1 MLLSTEMS
9 RLHNDSGIS
18 LASVYGSLAQADA
31 GLYNFVQGLV
41 GERAMRLILTIAFV
55 MIALLSPVS
64 AQELPAPPFLAFD
77 VNINSTQAIVTWD
90 TVPGVTDYLY
100 VIRPTPRCD
109 SGATLVAAAGDLW
122 SRVGLFN
129 PRIPYTVTVT
139 SMVNDVAHGSATVT
153 WTPPQTLSNVL
164 IPDFRVPT
172 AVSWL
177 SAGLWETGTRIVAG
191 EALHLPPGQA
201 QDTAAAS
208 LDDVISDQRQQDPLV
223 RSLRDEAALKFGV
236 DLLRG
241 SANPAYYLSPS
252 TDSRAGIDKL
262 WNCANAG
269 APQPGAGTT
278 TTTTTTTT
286 PGSTSPSVG
295 FPGEVHELATNLG
308 GLGGIYRA
316 SYNSAAAL
324 VVYRYVSASQGE
336 IAFWVTQAEFAAA
349 GTGCVKA
356 SADGRIAATK
366 QDNGNAVIAMGPDGE
381 NKTFHAIFNGGL
393 SGGVGGISTTYD
405 GAPGAGC

>member
-1 MLLSTEMS
+1 
-9 RLHNDSGIS
+9 
-18 LASVYGSLAQADA
+18 
-31 GLYNFVQGLV
+31 
-41 GERAMRLILTIAFV
+41 MRLILIFSFV

-64 AQELPAPPFLAFD
+64 AQELPAPYLTFNVD
-77 VNINSTQAIVTWD
+77 INSTQAIVSWD
-90 TVPGVTDYLY
+90 TVPGVTDYMY

-109 SGATLVAAAGDLW
+109 SGAALVSATGDLW

-129 PRIPYTVTVT
+129 PSIPYTVTVT

-153 WTPPQTLSNVL
+153 WTPPRTLSNVL
-164 IPDFRVPT
+164 IPDFSVPT

-177 SAGLWETGTRIVAG
+177 SPGLWEKGMWIVAG
-191 EALHLPPGQA
+191 EVLHLPVNQA
-201 QDTAAAS
+201 RDSASAS
-208 LDDVISDQRQQDPLV
+208 LDDVISDQRQQVPLA
-223 RSLRDEAALKFGV
+223 RSRGEGAVLKLDV

-241 SANPAYYLSPS
+241 SVNPAQSSSPS
-252 TDSRAGIDKL
+252 TDPRAGIDKL

-269 APQPGAGTT
+269 APQPDTVTT
-278 TTTTTTTT
+278 TTTTA
-286 PGSTSPSVG
+286 GSTSPSVG
-295 FPGEVHELATNLG
+295 FPGEVNELATNLG
-308 GLGGIYRA
+308 GLGGVYRA

-336 IAFWVTQAEFAAA
+336 IAFWVTQGEFAAA

-393 SGGVGGISTTYD
+393 SGGVGGTSTTYD

>member
-1 MLLSTEMS
+1 
-9 RLHNDSGIS
+9 
-18 LASVYGSLAQADA
+18 
-31 GLYNFVQGLV
+31 
-41 GERAMRLILTIAFV
+41 MRFILIFAFV
-55 MIALLSPVS
+55 MIVLLSPVS
-64 AQELPAPPFLAFD
+64 AQELPAPHLAFNVD
-77 VNINSTQAIVTWD
+77 INSTQAIVSWD

-109 SGATLVAAAGDLW
+109 SGAALVSANGDLW
-122 SRVGLFN
+122 SRVGSFN
-129 PRIPYTVTVT
+129 PSIPYTVTVT

-153 WTPPQTLSNVL
+153 WTPPRTLSNVL
-164 IPDFRVPT
+164 IPDFSLPT

-177 SAGLWETGTRIVAG
+177 SAGLWGTGTGIVAG
-191 EALHLPPGQA
+191 EALHLLPGQTRDSA
-201 QDTAAAS
+201 SAS
-208 LDDVISDQRQQDPLV
+208 LDGVISDQRQQVPLA
-223 RSLRDEAALKFGV
+223 RSRGEGAVLKLDV

-241 SANPAYYLSPS
+241 SVNPAQFSSPS
-252 TDSRAGIDKL
+252 TDPRAGIDKL

-269 APQPGAGTT
+269 APQPGTV

-295 FPGEVHELATNLG
+295 FSGEVNELANNLG
-308 GLGGIYRA
+308 GLGGVYRA
-316 SYNSAAAL
+316 SQDSAAAL
-324 VVYRYVSASQGE
+324 VVYQYVSASQGE

-381 NKTFHAIFNGGL
+381 NKTFHVIFNGGL
-393 SGGVGGISTTYD
+393 SGGVGGTSTTYD

>member
-1 MLLSTEMS
+1 
-9 RLHNDSGIS
+9 
-18 LASVYGSLAQADA
+18 
-31 GLYNFVQGLV
+31 
-41 GERAMRLILTIAFV
+41 MRLILIVAFV

-64 AQELPAPPFLAFD
+64 AQELPAPPYLAFNVD
-77 VNINSTQAIVTWD
+77 INSTQAIVSWD

-100 VIRPTPRCD
+100 VIRPRPRCD
-109 SGATLVAAAGDLW
+109 SGAALVAAAGDLW
-122 SRVGLFN
+122 SRVGSFN

-177 SAGLWETGTRIVAG
+177 STGLWETGTGIVAG

-201 QDTAAAS
+201 RISASAS
-208 LDDVISDQRQQDPLV
+208 LDDLISDQRQQIPLA
-223 RSLRDEAALKFGV
+223 RSRGNGAVLKFGV

-241 SANPAYYLSPS
+241 SVSPAQSSSPS
-252 TDSRAGIDKL
+252 TDPRAGIDKL

-269 APQPGAGTT
+269 APQPGTVTT
-278 TTTTTTTT
+278 TTTTT
-286 PGSTSPSVG
+286 GSTSPSVG
-295 FPGEVHELATNLG
+295 FPGDVNELATNLG
-308 GLGGIYRA
+308 GLGGVYRA
-316 SYNSAAAL
+316 SHSSGPAL
-324 VVYRYVSASQGE
+324 VVYRYVSATEGE
-336 IAFWVTQAEFAAA
+336 LAFWVTQAEYAAA

-405 GAPGAGC
+405 GAPDAGC